1 MAEALHIPVGKARKH
16 SDNLFGSLLNGQF
29 GRRLRE
35 EFVCPADEFLL
46 HRLGREVLQGK
57 RQVLQADGFNGE
69 SRTCVAFRNARV
81 TFKTFLAK
89 YFSSHKTVTY
99 VRLCAETGDSG
110 RIAEDNT
117 DVVKHGGLLDE
128 RDVEMQLGMTLR
140 SLQGLVTHE
149 AGVGEENV
157 AERGVVAA
165 VFIYE

>member
-1 MAEALHIPVGKARKH
+1 MT
-16 SDNLFGSLLNGQF
+16 F
-29 GRRLRE
+29 
-35 EFVCPADEFLL
+35 C
-46 HRLGREVLQGK
+46 
-57 RQVLQADGFNGE
+57 
-69 SRTCVAFRNARV
+69 NARV

-117 DVVKHGGLLDE
+117 YVVQHRSLLDE
-128 RDVEMQLGMTLR
+128 GGVEMQFGMTLG
-140 SLQGLVTHE
+140 SQQGLVAHE
-149 AGVGEENV
+149 AGVGEEDV